1 MSESYSIVA
10 KLKAVDEGFSKTF
23 GQAESIVKGFDGK
36 VTAAMGNIGRVVGAA
51 AKVTAAIG
59 TAFGTFGISAAGN
72 AEAVDAQF
80 TQTFGDLEGE
90 AQKSVDGLS
99 KEFGMLPN
107 RIKPAFSQTTAQFKG
122 LGLSTADAMKQAT
135 TATNIAA
142 DASAFYD
149 TSMESAQS
157 SLSSFIK
164 GNYEGAESIGLFAN
178 ETQMASYASD
188 QLGVDWNT
196 LDEAGK
202 QVIRL
207 QYAEAMQAAAGAT
220 GQASRESDSLQN
232 QLGNVKQGFTDL
244 AGAAMT
250 PFLDT
255 VTGAM
260 GKLTEKMVE
269 ITPKIQEFMD
279 KIANSTIVQSFGDA
293 VQLLKDKFAASEGLQ
308 TFVDMLQTLGE
319 KILAIDLTKVV
330 ESVSS
335 FIEMWGPMIV
345 QVAAFVLAFAAVM
358 KTFAAFQTGIAI
370 VKAAMAIFMG
380 PANPF
385 VLAAL
390 AIAGLVAL
398 GITLW
403 QNWDAIKAAAA
414 SLGEWISSTWNNIK
428 QWTASTW
435 NGIKEAITTAVTNA
449 WNSVTEW
456 FGQMVST
463 VSEKISSI
471 KEKVTTGFTEAWN
484 ALKEK
489 VSSMKESITTGFSD
503 MVSTVATKGS
513 EIVTKVKTAFTDA
526 VNGAKTFVTD
536 AISAG
541 KDLIG
546 GFVQGIKD
554 KASAMIDSVKGAVGD
569 AIQAAKNLLKIG
581 SPSKVF
587 KQFGRWTDEG
597 LAIGID
603 QGAKGPLKAVQSMV
617 GAVAGAWNPNLF
629 DDASNVRGI
638 NANVGQTVDHVISD
652 NMTSSQPAQIS
663 LNLGGRSYTAFVD
676 DISGRQNQ
684 VVKLEETYLGG

>member
-1 MSESYSIVA
+1 MSESYSVVA
-10 KLKAVDEGFSKTF
+10 KLKAIDDGFSKTF
-23 GQAESIVKGFDGK
+23 GQAESIVKGFNNK
-36 VTAAMGNIGRVVGAA
+36 TSAAMGAVVGVIGVAAKAAGVAAGAFGVFGVSAA
-51 AKVTAAIG
+51 A
-59 TAFGTFGISAAGN
+59 SSQ
-72 AEAVDAQF
+72 AVSAQF

-90 AQKSVDGLS
+90 AQSSVDALG

-135 TATNIAA
+135 TATTIAA

-178 ETQMASYASD
+178 ESQMASYASET
-188 QLGVDWNT
+188 LGQDWDT

-202 QVIRL
+202 QIVRL
-207 QYAEAMQAAAGAT
+207 GYAESMQASAGAT
-220 GQASRESDSLQN
+220 GQAARESDSLQN
-232 QLGNVKQGFTDL
+232 QLGNVKQGFKD
-244 AGAAMT
+244 AASAVMT
-250 PFLDT
+250 PALEPL
-255 VTGAM
+255 TGVLK
-260 GKLTEKMVE
+260 GITEKLVE
-269 ITPKIQEFMD
+269 VIPKIQEFMD
-279 KIANSTIVQSFGDA
+279 KIANSTIVQTFGDA
-293 VQLLKDKFAASEGLQ
+293 VQLLKDKFTNSEGLQ

-335 FIEMWGPMIV
+335 FVEMWGPMIV
-345 QVAAFVLAFAAVM
+345 QVGAFVLAFAAVM

-370 VKAAMAIFMG
+370 VKAAMAIFIG

-414 SLGEWISSTWNNIK
+414 SLGEAISNTWNSIK
-428 QWTASTW
+428 EWTVSTW
-435 NGIKEAITTAVTNA
+435 NGIKEAITTAVSNA
-449 WNSVTEW
+449 YNAVVQWFSNMDASV
-456 FGQMVST
+456 Q
-463 VSEKISSI
+463 EKVASI
-471 KEKVTTGFTEAWN
+471 KEKVTTGFTN
-484 ALKEK
+484 AGNAVKEK
-489 VSSMKESITTGFSD
+489 VASMKEAISTGFSD
-503 MVSTVATKGS
+503 MVTAVATKGA

-526 VNGAKTFVTD
+526 VTAAKNFVSK

-541 KDLIG
+541 KDLIA
-546 GFVQGIKD
+546 GFVQGIKA
-554 KASAMIDSVKGAVGD
+554 KASALVDSVKGAIGN

-587 KQFGRWTDEG
+587 NQFGQWTDEG
-597 LAIGID
+597 FANGID
-603 QGAKGPLKAVQSMV
+603 NGAGGPLKSVKNMV
-617 GAVAGAWNPNLF
+617 GAVANAWNPNLF
-629 DDASNVRGI
+629 DVASNVRGI
-638 NANVGQTVDHVISD
+638 NASVGQTVDHIVSD
-652 NMTSSQPAQIS
+652 NMSGTKPAYVT
-663 LNLGGRSYTAFVD
+663 LNMGNRTYNAFVD
-676 DISGRQNQ
+676 DISGRQSQ
-684 VVKLEETYLGG
+684 VAKLEETYLGG